1 LVNLSGP
8 VLLDLLSPATREW
21 MATLARRRDY
31 ADGEL
36 IHTRGDRNPS
46 MDVVISGSIRLERLR
61 QDGSQSFVS
70 MIGPGQQVA
79 DVLMLGGEPRTHN
92 AVANG
97 DLTIDHYDQAAFEQ
111 LIARPEV
118 LLALYRIAAFRL
130 NAALTM
136 VDDLRTLSRE
146 AHLAKLLLTLTAQN
160 SGSTSVGV
168 VQEDLAAILGV
179 SAMTAAKSLALL
191 KREGLIETGYRE
203 IRVPDR
209 VRLKQWLA
217 RQESD

>member
-21 MATLARRRDY
+21 MAALARRRDY

-36 IHTRGDRNPS
+36 VHVRGDRNPS
-46 MDVVISGSIRLERLR
+46 MDVVIAGRIRLERLR
-61 QDGSQSFVS
+61 RDGSQSFIS
-70 MIGPGQQVA
+70 MIGPGQHVA

-92 AVANG
+92 AVASG
-97 DLTIDHYDQAAFEQ
+97 AVTIDHYDLAAFEQ
-111 LIARPEV
+111 LIARSEV
-118 LLALYRIAAFRL
+118 LLALYRVAGFRL
-130 NAALTM
+130 NAALAM

-146 AHLAKLLLTLTAQN
+146 AHLLLTLTAQG

-168 VQEDLAAILGV
+168 VQEDLGAILGV
-179 SAMTAAKSLALL
+179 SAMTVAKSLALL

-209 VRLKQWLA
+209 DRLKQWLA
-217 RQESD
+217 GQEPD